1 MKTNSIFRRVW
12 TVLGAALFAS
22 LSVQAVTTADY
33 AKHFTIT
40 VPADLGEQ
48 TFENFPV
55 LVRLSTSIVG
65 FDYADFKVDGGGD
78 LIFTDEG
85 GTILSHEIDTWD
97 TTGTSL
103 VWVKA
108 PSLTGG
114 TVLHCYYAGPDA
126 SSAVT
131 STDTWSDYAGVWH
144 FNETGATSFDST
156 AHNLDADNTDSSS
169 LAGLFGNARKTTS
182 DTSGSHPAGRPIL
195 IPDYSDQKLGGSFSV
210 SIWMNHDAGG
220 FYYDYILMRASG
232 FAVKFN
238 NNGSNTQLQL
248 GKNLAKA
255 TVWPASIDKQTW
267 AKMVVNFEGTTA
279 TVYTNGVFCQ
289 SYRIWAACTDSS
301 DILCVGAPN
310 TAMKTAQSSVYNGRL
325 DEFRMRAGA
334 LSSEWVAAEYAIE
347 THPELLTY
355 SAVADATTKLSLIIA
370 SNLEGVGTPNPAYG
384 AYNVGEEPAFITSCT
399 NFFLDNVC
407 YSCLKYTT
415 ETSSD
420 NGISWSEPVEHVGS
434 DMDFTYAGTAV
445 RVTWIW
451 APYARPAT
459 IGANRSSASIAFS
472 SAPYVVDESGARYFP
487 IGSTVTAT
495 ATDEAALG
503 CRMWLLSDGTTVS
516 GDELSFTVGETP
528 VSAMAV
534 LSYPWAYVT
543 TTDEA
548 GKTVRKMTDGEWIFR
563 SDLQTNGFGLK
574 ELLQAA
580 PSGVLVIPSSCT
592 NDSRGVTLLANQLFK
607 NSTALKVLILPETE
621 LALEGG
627 TFSGCTSLER
637 IEPFLP
643 ATVTFTGNA
652 GYCFNGCTSLT
663 GDLRLVNPNQSVF
676 PAARNFQRT
685 NIKSVYAPYLTR
697 ILDYD
702 FHECSSLTN
711 VVLGEKLIRIGA
723 SSFANDPALV
733 SVTPFL
739 PDTLTSIGNAAFENS
754 PALKGDLKLKALEII
769 SEKSFNGTALT
780 SVEAPAATNVQKYA
794 FVAASTLQRITFGA
808 EGVDFN
814 SYQPVSMK
822 TLGEIYLP
830 GKAPTSTFGP
840 AAFGW
845 SSYKTIVY
853 CDPVVD
859 PAGWA
864 SFMTDPTR
872 FRVVEDSE
880 KTVKNN
886 YPGPKT
892 LGLILTTDN
901 RVYWLVKYK
910 SPLRKTGLML
920 LVR

>member
-1 MKTNSIFRRVW
+1 MKKSFAIV
-12 TVLGAALFAS
+12 AALLAA
-22 LSVQAVTTADY
+22 LSAWAVTTEDY
-33 AKHFTIT
+33 ARHFTIT
-40 VPADLGEQ
+40 VPTDLGEQ
-48 TFENFPV
+48 AFENFPV
-55 LVRLSTSIVG
+55 LVRLSADIKD
-65 FDYADFKVDGGGD
+65 FDYADFEIEGGGD
-78 LIFTDEG
+78 MIFTDDE

-103 VWVKA
+103 VWVKV

-131 STDTWSDYAGVWH
+131 ATDTWSDYAGVWH

-156 AHNLDADNTDSSS
+156 AHDLDADNTDSSS

-182 DTSGSHPAGRPIL
+182 DTSGSYPKGRPIL
-195 IPDYSDQKLGGSFSV
+195 IPDYSDQKLGSSFSV

-220 FYYDYILMRASG
+220 FFYDNILRRTDG

-238 NNGSNTQLQL
+238 NNGKNTQLQL
-248 GKNLAKA
+248 GKQLGKA
-255 TVWPASIDKQTW
+255 AEWSASIDKQTW
-267 AKMVVNFEGTTA
+267 AKLVVNFDGTTA

-289 SYRIWAACTDSS
+289 TCGIWSASTDNSNV
-301 DILCVGAPN
+301 LCVGASD
-310 TAMKTAQSSVYNGRL
+310 TATETAQTSVYNGRL
-325 DEFRMRAGA
+325 DEFRMRDGA
-334 LSSEWVAAEYAIE
+334 LSAEWVAAEYAME
-347 THPELLTY
+347 TRPELLTY
-355 SAVADATTKLSLIIA
+355 SAVEDTTVRLALIIA
-370 SNLEGVGTPNPAYG
+370 SNLEEIGTPNPAYG
-384 AYNVGEEPAFITSCT
+384 DYNVGEEPAFITSCT

-434 DMDFTYAGTAV
+434 DMDFTYAGEAV

-451 APYARPAT
+451 TPYARPVT
-459 IGANRSSASIAFS
+459 IDANRPSARVAFS
-472 SAPYVVDESGARYFP
+472 RAPYVVDESGVRYFP

-495 ATDEAALG
+495 ATDAAALG
-503 CRMWLLSDGTTVS
+503 CRMWLLSDGTAVNGEEFT
-516 GDELSFTVGETP
+516 FTVGGTP

-534 LSYPWAYVT
+534 LDYPWAYVAT
-543 TTDEA
+543 KDEA
-548 GKTVRKMTDGEWIFR
+548 GKTVRRMTDGEWVFR
-563 SDLQTNGFGLK
+563 SDLQSNGFGLK

-580 PSGVLVIPSSCT
+580 PSGVLAVPTSCT

-607 NSTALKVLILPETE
+607 NSTALKILILPETA
-621 LALEGG
+621 LSLEGG

-637 IEPFLP
+637 VEPFLP
-643 ATVTFTGNA
+643 PTVTFTGNS

-663 GDLRLVNPNQSVF
+663 GDLRLVNPSLSAF

-685 NIKSVYAPYLTR
+685 NITSVYAPYLTR

-702 FHECSSLTN
+702 FHECNSLTN
-711 VVLGEKLIRIGA
+711 VVLSENLTRIGI
-723 SSFANDPALV
+723 SSFASDPALV

-739 PDTLTSIGNAAFENS
+739 PDTLTTIGNAAFENS
-754 PALKGDLKLKALEII
+754 PALNGDLKLKALAFI
-769 SEKSFNGTALT
+769 SEKSFNNTALT

-794 FVAASTLQRITFGA
+794 FVASSTLQQVTFGS
-808 EGVDFN
+808 ESVDF
-814 SYQPVSMK
+814 SAYQPISMK
-822 TLGEIYLP
+822 SPGEIYLP
-830 GKAPTSTFGP
+830 GKAPMSTFGT

-859 PAGWA
+859 PAGWV
-864 SFMTDPTR
+864 SFMADSTR
-872 FRVVEDSE
+872 FRVAEESE
-880 KTVKNN
+880 KTAKNN
-886 YPGPKT
+886 YPGSKT
-892 LGLILTTDN
+892 LGLIQTTDN
-901 RVYWLVKYK
+901 RVYWLVKYR
-910 SPLRKTGLML
+910 SPLRKPGMLL